1 MSAKSVNCPK
11 CTASARVTMRGRYR
25 NAQDL
30 GVSDFRCVAMPGN
43 AGDCPHLQGAIKQ
56 AIAENDQ
63 RQAALAAASAANTA
77 SAN

>member
-43 AGDCPHLQGAIKQ
+43 AADCPHIQAAIKQ
-56 AIAENDQ
+56 AIADNDE
-63 RQAALAAASAANTA
+63 RQAAIAAASANAAATA
-77 SAN
+77 D